1 MSFRI
6 ENKYI
11 IDPTKIIFFKKWL
24 NDKKFNIKYPKRR
37 VTSLYLDNKNLVSYK
52 DSIEGIVPRKKIR
65 IRYYGE
71 INSKTKY
78 LLEKKISSIEGR
90 YKVSKM
96 ISESKKDRI
105 LRYGLIDKE
114 YGNCKLSKIIS
125 YNRSYYYLDN
135 FRLTFD
141 ENINFKKS
149 IYSLNWQKIP
159 INLFEIKTNINTSED
174 NINLIIPFEK
184 RRFSKYCETF

>member
-24 NDKKFNIKYPKRR
+24 NDKKFKIKYPKRR
-37 VTSLYLDNKNLVSYK
+37 VTSLYLDNKNLTSYK

-71 INSKTKY
+71 INNKTKY

-90 YKVSKM
+90 YKVSKI
-96 ISESKKDRI
+96 ISKSKKDRI

-114 YGNCKLSKIIS
+114 YGNCKLKKIIS
-125 YNRSYYYLDN
+125 
-135 FRLTFD
+135 
-141 ENINFKKS
+141 
-149 IYSLNWQKIP
+149 
-159 INLFEIKTNINTSED
+159 
-174 NINLIIPFEK
+174 
-184 RRFSKYCETF
+184 